1 MSGSALKRISP
12 WLKEKCMEQTDAKKG
27 KIIEQNTIDYPYK
40 YEGGFENYSFVKRC
54 SEKAQQ
60 KKIVEN
66 AINYSK
72 TSRDFS
78 CPSMLI
84 KFQIFMFL
92 KMFNRLYCFSFWV

>member
-1 MSGSALKRISP
+1 MSGKDLKRNSH
-12 WLKEKCMEQTDAKKG
+12 WFKEKNQEQTDAKKG
-27 KIIEQNTIDYPYK
+27 KIVEQNTIDYPNK
-40 YEGGFENYSFVKRC
+40 LDDGLKNHSFVEKC

-66 AINYSK
+66 AIKYSK

-92 KMFNRLYCFSFWV
+92 KMFDRLYCCSF

>member
-1 MSGSALKRISP
+1 MSEKDLKRNSH
-12 WLKEKCMEQTDAKKG
+12 WLKEKNQEQTDAKKR
-27 KIIEQNTIDYPYK
+27 KILEHNKIDYPNK
-40 YEGGFENYSFVKRC
+40 NEGGLENYSFVEKC

-60 KKIVEN
+60 KKIMEN
-66 AINYSK
+66 AIKYSK

-92 KMFNRLYCFSFWV
+92 KMFDRLYCCSF

>member
-1 MSGSALKRISP
+1 MSGKALKRYSH
-12 WLKEKCMEQTDAKKG
+12 WLKEKIKEQTDTKKG
-27 KIIEQNTIDYPYK
+27 KIVQQNTIDYPNK
-40 YEGGFENYSFVKRC
+40 YEGGLENYSFVEKC

-60 KKIVEN
+60 KKIMEN
-66 AINYSK
+66 AIKYSK

-92 KMFNRLYCFSFWV
+92 KMFDRLYCCSF

>member
-1 MSGSALKRISP
+1 MSGKALKRNSQ
-12 WLKEKCMEQTDAKKG
+12 WLKEKNKEKTDAEKG
-27 KIIEQNTIDYPYK
+27 KIVEQNTIDYPNK
-40 YEGGFENYSFVKRC
+40 HRGELENYSFFEKC

-66 AINYSK
+66 AIKYSK
-72 TSRDFS
+72 TRRDFS

-92 KMFNRLYCFSFWV
+92 KMFDRLYCYGF